1 MWCSCVAAA
10 LGAEVRSYTSNI
22 FFVRSVFVDGNVTA
36 IVTVI
41 VTLIV
46 IT

>member
-1 MWCSCVAAA
+1 VIVIGSMTFTA
-10 LGAEVRSYTSNI
+10 I
-22 FFVRSVFVDGNVTA
+22 VTVQNNLM

-46 IT
+46 IVYVMI